1 MHDWLLRLQAG
12 LSMLARASA
21 AVDCMGLQVFGDARN
36 RVHDFRGWPTAH
48 RCRRLCSC
56 VVACASWC
64 VFPPVHTVSTT
75 RFGIQP
81 AQTCC
86 NALGAQ
92 LVLICPSPSAPPPPP
107 PPCRRHAGQRPCVSR
122 GAAGLRVRQHL
133 PAHGCRLPRHL
144 VEGLGGGRARCG
156 ERCLMR
162 HRAGMPCH
170 LCGPTQLFARLCCPV
185 PGVYLSANHTR
196 HCCGVPVCQLCCVCG
211 SSALW

>member
-1 MHDWLLRLQAG
+1 MANGAPMQAAMLLRCG
-12 LSMLARASA
+12 L
-21 AVDCMGLQVFGDARN
+21 C
-36 RVHDFRGWPTAH
+36 
-48 RCRRLCSC
+48 
-56 VVACASWC
+56 
-64 VFPPVHTVSTT
+64 
-75 RFGIQP
+75 
-81 AQTCC
+81 
-86 NALGAQ
+86 Q
-92 LVLICPSPSAPPPPP
+92 LVCFPTSSHCVNHAVWHAACTDVLQRARCSTCADLPISLCPPP
-107 PPCRRHAGQRPCVSR
+107 PPCRRHAGQCPCVSR

-162 HRAGMPCH
+162 HRPGMPCH